1 MTERELYLPAS
12 VELDVRVK
20 EAHDGSRGGVPAV
33 DPGSDQTLALAVPHD
48 LHQARV
54 ALVHVLV
61 QVELELHW
69 KGTHGGESRLDSL
82 AGGASLR
89 SGRPATGRRGH
100 TATGFWRKVE
110 TTAPVGGSVSP

>member
-1 MTERELYLPAS
+1 MMSTVVTTSEKTTRRLRRVTKVRATTVTERELSLPAS

-33 DPGSDQTLALAVPHD
+33 DPGSDQALALAVPHD
-48 LHQARV
+48 LNQARV

-69 KGTHGGESRLDSL
+69 KRTHGRESRLYPL
-82 AGGASLR
+82 VGV
-89 SGRPATGRRGH
+89 
-100 TATGFWRKVE
+100 VE
-110 TTAPVGGSVSP
+110 VTM

>member
-1 MTERELYLPAS
+1 MTSAAATTSKKQGGGCDGSQRSERRLRRPAVAARQLSLPAG

-33 DPGSDQTLALAVPHD
+33 DPGSDQALALAVPHD

-54 ALVHVLV
+54 ALVDVLV

-69 KGTHGGESRLDSL
+69 KRTHGRESRL
-82 AGGASLR
+82 
-89 SGRPATGRRGH
+89 
-100 TATGFWRKVE
+100 
-110 TTAPVGGSVSP
+110 